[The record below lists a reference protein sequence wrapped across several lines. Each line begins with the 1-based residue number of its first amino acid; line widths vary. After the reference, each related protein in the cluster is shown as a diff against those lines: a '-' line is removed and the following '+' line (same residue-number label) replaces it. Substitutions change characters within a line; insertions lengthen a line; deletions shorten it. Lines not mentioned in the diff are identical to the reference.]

1 MEYRKMEK
9 INVNTSLLGFGC
21 MRFPILENGEINENE
36 AEKMI
41 DIAIKNGVNYIDT
54 AYPYHNGASEP
65 FVGRVLDKYPRESYY
80 LATKLPMWKVEKR
93 EDVSEIFNE
102 QLKRLNKE
110 YVDFYL
116 LHSMNKASFE
126 KTKALGVLDI
136 LEEYR
141 KEGKIKYI
149 GFSFHDSYEVFE
161 EMINYYDWD
170 FCQIQFNY
178 VDENEQAGIKGY
190 KLAEAKGIP
199 MVIMEPIKGGT
210 LASLPD
216 DVAKNLIDYNPNKS
230 IASWALRWVGSFSN
244 IKVILSGMSTYEQV
258 LDNIDTFKNFEPL
271 NSEEFECIKKVVDE
285 LSVRTMNGCTNCKYC
300 MPCPAGV
307 DIPGNFWLW
316 NNYYKYESL
325 SYINYKYQ
333 MMKKEDTLADKC
345 IKCGKC
351 EQLCPQKISIREDL
365 GKVVL
370 EVISKK
376 EQGVK

>member
-1 MEYRKMEK
+1 MIKRKFEK
-9 INVNTSLLGFGC
+9 LNIETSLLGFGC
-21 MRFPILENGEINENE
+21 MRFPTLENGEIDEKE
-36 AEKMI
+36 AENML
-41 DIAIKNGVNYIDT
+41 DEAIKNGVNYIDT

-65 FVGRVLDKYPRESYY
+65 FVGRVLEKYPRDSYY
-80 LATKLPMWKVEKR
+80 LATKLPMWKVEKV
-93 EDVSEIFNE
+93 EDVTEIFAE
-102 QLKRLNKE
+102 QLERLNKE

-126 KTKALGVLDI
+126 KVKTLGVLDI
-136 LEEYR
+136 LEKYR
-141 KEGKIKYI
+141 EEGKIKYI
-149 GFSFHDSYEVFE
+149 GFSFHDSYNVFE
-161 EMINYYDWD
+161 EMINYYNWD

-178 VDENEQAGIKGY
+178 MDEHEQAGIKGY
-190 KLAEAKGIP
+190 ELAKEKGIP

-210 LASLPD
+210 LANLPE
-216 DVAKNLIDYNPNKS
+216 DVAVNFKNYDKNRS
-230 IASWALRWVGSFSN
+230 IASWALRWVGSFDN
-244 IKVILSGMSTYEQV
+244 VKVILSGMSTFDQV
-258 LDNIDTFKNFEPL
+258 LDNLETFNNFEVL
-271 NSEEFECIKKVVDE
+271 NDEEYDCVNKVVKE
-285 LSVRTMNGCTNCKYC
+285 LNVRTKNGCTNCKYC

-351 EQLCPQKISIREDL
+351 EKICPQCISIRSDL
-365 GKVVL
+365 EKVVN

-376 EQGVK
+376 EKGVK

>member
-9 INVNTSLLGFGC
+9 LNVNTSLLGFGC
-21 MRFPILENGEINENE
+21 MRFPTLENGKINEKE

-41 DIAIKNGVNYIDT
+41 DEAIVNGVNYIDT
-54 AYPYHNGASEP
+54 AYPYHNGDSEP

-80 LATKLPMWKVEKR
+80 LATKLPMWKVEKV
-93 EDVSEIFNE
+93 EDVTEIFNE
-102 QLKRLNKE
+102 QLARLNKE

-126 KTKALGVLDI
+126 KAKELGVLDI

-141 KEGKIKYI
+141 KQGKIKFI
-149 GFSFHDSYEVFE
+149 GFSFHDSYQVFE
-161 EMINYYDWD
+161 EMINYYNWD
-170 FCQIQFNY
+170 FCQIQLNY
-178 VDENEQAGIKGY
+178 MDENEQAGIKGY
-190 KLAEAKGIP
+190 KLAEEKGIP

-210 LASLPD
+210 LASLPE
-216 DVAKNLIDYNPNKS
+216 DVAKNFKDYNPNKS

-244 IKVILSGMSTYEQV
+244 IKVILSGMSTYDQV
-258 LDNIDTFKNFEPL
+258 LDNLDTFNNFKPL
-271 NSEEFECIKKVVDE
+271 NEEEFECVKKVVSE
-285 LSVRTMNGCTNCKYC
+285 LNVRTKNGCTNCKYC

-351 EQLCPQKISIREDL
+351 GQLCPQKISIREDL
-365 GKVVL
+365 EKVVL